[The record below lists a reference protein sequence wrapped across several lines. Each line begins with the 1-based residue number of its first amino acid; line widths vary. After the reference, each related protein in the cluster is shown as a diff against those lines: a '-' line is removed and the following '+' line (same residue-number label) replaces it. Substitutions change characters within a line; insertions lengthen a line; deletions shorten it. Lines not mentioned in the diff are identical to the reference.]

1 MLKQQQILKREQI
14 RSELEHILEYPLTVA
29 VAAMGYGKTTAAK
42 EFLTYSNIKHIWVSV
57 ERDESSPQ
65 YIWSS
70 LTSQLSRTYPELGK
84 RLHALGFPSDPPQRD
99 KVLRILEDLTY
110 RTNTVLVIDDYH
122 CVHSPEFDSLI
133 ERIIRSNIDGFH
145 ILILSRTMPEIN
157 IEELRLKGYCY
168 LIKSQVFEVSMKEI
182 KDFFMLYGY
191 HITEDIIRQ
200 IDEISEG
207 WISAVYL
214 IMQRYAEIGRV
225 ERVRSMEKLIETAV
239 MSRYTSE
246 EIKVLKALC
255 ALDSFTPQQ
264 AVYVTD
270 DRNTAGVIRNL
281 SYGNSFIRYD
291 VEGDTYR
298 IHNILSN
305 YLNNLLQE
313 QPVDIEPSEIYKRSG
328 EWCIQNGDTVT
339 GLRYLLKAKEYDLI
353 LSQFEDSSIN
363 SVIDNNSSY
372 ILELFK
378 SIPEDAKYR
387 HPIGYLA
394 YIGFY
399 VTNVDPASGARLL
412 EQAEQYYQNDISI
425 PPELKKHING
435 EIELIKAYI
444 GFNDAALMR
453 ERLAKAHEILKG
465 HSLIANKDK
474 IITFGSPHSLYLYYR
489 EKGKLL
495 WTMNC
500 VKEMFHDY
508 TAMAGDCGK
517 GFDSILKAEYLLETG
532 EVEEAELNAYK
543 AIYKARTMGQ
553 VSVIICAQLT
563 IARICAVNGKFSEA
577 LDIMGDLSG
586 EVGDSNSPI
595 LSSAYDLCAGYIGG
609 IAGKE
614 SSFAKWLRLGDIEQS
629 EVLYQGMG
637 FNYIVYGKYLLL
649 KKEYL
654 KLEVLC
660 EDMHKAF
667 SLFNNMLGYLHSF
680 ILEAIAKYNLY
691 GAEKAEAAMT
701 AALDIGRSDGIV
713 LPFAEY
719 GVHIMELLKYIQK
732 FAGDDEYLDN
742 VLVYNISYSDNAKNA
757 DAVRGML
764 PELTNREK
772 DILEFV
778 VEGKTNREIASA
790 LYIAEVTVRKNITAI
805 YRKLDVTGR
814 ASAVKKCIELKII

>member
-1 MLKQQQILKREQI
+1 MKRQRI
-14 RSELEHILEYPLTVA
+14 NIELEHIFKYPLTVA
-29 VAAMGYGKTTAAK
+29 MAAMGYGKTTAAK
-42 EFLTYSNIKHIWVSV
+42 EFLSNSNIKHIWVSI

-70 LTSQLSRTYPELGK
+70 LTSQLSKTYPELGK
-84 RLHALGFPSDPPQRD
+84 QLHALGFPSDPPQRD
-99 KVLRILEDLTY
+99 KVMRIVEDLTY
-110 RTNTVLVIDDYH
+110 MTNTVLVIDDYH
-122 CVHSPEFDSLI
+122 FAHSPEFDSLI
-133 ERIIRSNIDGFH
+133 ERIVRSNIDGFH
-145 ILILSRTMPEIN
+145 ILILSRTMPDIN

-168 LIKSQVFEVSMKEI
+168 LIKSQVFEVRIEEI
-182 KDFFMLYGY
+182 KEFFILYGY
-191 HITEDIIRQ
+191 YITEEIIRQ

-225 ERVRSMEKLIETAV
+225 ERDRSVEKLIETAV
-239 MSRYTSE
+239 MSQYTSE
-246 EIKVLKALC
+246 EIKVLKVLC
-255 ALDSFTPQQ
+255 VLDSFTPQQ
-264 AVYVTD
+264 AVHVTG
-270 DRNTAGVIRNL
+270 DRSTAEVIRNL

-305 YLNNLLQE
+305 YLNKLLEE
-313 QPVDIEPSEIYKRSG
+313 QSADIEPSEVYKRSG
-328 EWCIQNGDTVT
+328 GWCIQNGDTIT
-339 GLRYLLKAKEYDLI
+339 GLRYLLKANEYDLI

-399 VTNVDPASGARLL
+399 VTNVDPAGGAQLL
-412 EQAEQYYQNDISI
+412 EQAEQYYHNDISI
-425 PPELKKHING
+425 PPAQKKHISG

-444 GFNDAALMR
+444 GFNDAAIMR
-453 ERLAKAHEILKG
+453 ERLAKAHDILKG

-489 EKGKLL
+489 EKGRLL

-500 VKEMFHDY
+500 VEEMFHDY

-517 GFDSILKAEYLLETG
+517 GFDNILNAEYLLETG
-532 EVEEAELNAYK
+532 EIEEAELNAYK

-563 IARICAVNGKFSEA
+563 LARICAARGRFSEA
-577 LDIMGDLSG
+577 LDIVSDLGD
-586 EVGDSNSPI
+586 EVDACNSPI

-609 IAGKE
+609 IACKE

-637 FNYIVYGKYLLL
+637 FNYIVYGKFLLH
-649 KKEYL
+649 KKQYI

-667 SLFNNMLGYLHSF
+667 SLFSNMLGYLHSF
-680 ILEAIAKYNLY
+680 IMEAIAKYNLY
-691 GAEKAEAAMT
+691 GAEKAETAMT
-701 AALDIGRSDGIV
+701 AALDIGRSDAII

-719 GVHIMELLKYIQK
+719 GVHILEILRSIKK
-732 FAGDDEYLDN
+732 CSEADEYLDRVLAETVRYSEN
-742 VLVYNISYSDNAKNA
+742 VKNIG
-757 DAVRGML
+757 AV
-764 PELTNREK
+764 PSIQPVLTDREK
-772 DILEFV
+772 EILAFV